1 VKPPGSLAYDHGRNG
16 VSERFG
22 GRSRLSVHVPFG
34 LVLLLVLIGLLLVAL
49 GYWRRGSVLLG
60 VALLLAATL
69 RAVSPKERMGL
80 LAIRSRTVDIL
91 LYSGFGL
98 VIIAVAMTI
107 RGEGSLF
114 G

>member
-1 VKPPGSLAYDHGRNG
+1 

-22 GRSRLSVHVPFG
+22 DRSRLSVHVPFG

-49 GYWRRGSVLLG
+49 GHWRRGSVLLG
-60 VALLLAATL
+60 IALLLAATL
-69 RAVSPKERMGL
+69 RAVAPQERMGL

-91 LYSGFGL
+91 LYSGLGL
-98 VIIAVAMTI
+98 VIIAVATTI
-107 RGEGSLF
+107 VGARPLF